1 MIDYILS
8 NFNWVTFLVALAVF
22 VLVSN
27 IYNLIL
33 SYIRARGAK
42 EAAREAEEKL
52 SQLQKQLKD
61 KDQELGR
68 MLSKEEKK

>member
-8 NFNWVTFLVALAVF
+8 NFNWVTFMLALALF

-33 SYIRARGAK
+33 SSIRAKRAK
-42 EAAREAEEKL
+42 KAARNAEEKL
-52 SQLQKQLKD
+52 AQLQKQLQD